1 MPQLP
6 TVRHVARGFELT
18 SQRPELSGDVGVL
31 LFDATDTGTEPPGA
45 FSRDHGE
52 QRVGPLQLSLL
63 LRHGFGKGTQT
74 GADLCDPALS
84 AGCPAQGHLEIT
96 YGAQG
101 PVPIGPGRADGVLR

>member
-74 GADLCDPALS
+74 GPDLCDPALS

-101 PVPIGPGRADGVLR
+101 SVPIGPGRADGVLR